1 MKKIGLLIALAAL
14 LVISGC
20 AKEKEKENTIVKI
33 GIVGSSRAWKHVK
46 EEAAKENITIEIVE
60 FTDYPQPNAALA
72 AKEIDLNAFQ
82 HVIYLNKEKDSQGY
96 DLTVIGKT
104 VIAPLGLYSKNLR
117 SLSEVKDGD
126 KVLIPDDVT
135 NGGRAL
141 LLLEANGLI
150 EVNDAAGFMPTLKD
164 ITANPKQLEIKEV
177 TATNI
182 PALLPDVAF
191 AAVNSGVAFDAKL
204 MNSEAVLAMEEVNL
218 TSDNPYINVI
228 VARTQDKD
236 NAVYQRIV
244 ALYQTDAVKKI
255 IEEDTKGSSVPVW

>member
-14 LVISGC
+14 LVITGC
-20 AKEKEKENTIVKI
+20 AKEKGPENTVVKI
-33 GIVGSSRAWKHVK
+33 GIVGSSRVWKHVK
-46 EEAAKENITIEIVE
+46 EEAAKENITLEIVE

-82 HVIYLNKEKDSQGY
+82 HVIYLNKEKESQGY

-104 VIAPLGLYSKNLR
+104 VIAPLGLYSKTLKG
-117 SLSEVKDGD
+117 LADVKDGD
-126 KVLIPDDVT
+126 TVLIPDDVT

-150 EVNDAAGFMPTLKD
+150 EVKDEAGFMPTIKD
-164 ITANPKQLEIKEV
+164 VTANPKQLIIKEV
-177 TATNI
+177 AATNI

-191 AAVNSGVAFDAKL
+191 AAVNSGVAYDAGL
-204 MNSEAVLAMEEVNL
+204 LNSDALLAREQVDI

-228 VARTQDKD
+228 VARTGEID
-236 NAVYQRIV
+236 NPAYKRIV
-244 ALYQTDAVKKI
+244 ELYQTDAVKKI
-255 IEEDTKGSSVPVW
+255 IAEDSKGSSLPVW